1 MDSDSLTT
9 AISNAQLVS
18 YCDVAVV
25 AALTYDTLLNIGEE
39 YEHIWKPRWSLIKF
53 LYLWT
58 RYSTFIDTTLAVHM
72 RTHISGNQANCRVM
86 TIFDRIFAVMGIVV
100 TEVILTLRT
109 YALYGQSK
117 RLLLCLIIMWLSIG
131 GVNLWA
137 MVKWATSLTEVPFSP
152 ANICNLDS
160 STNAGLACYS
170 ALLVGET
177 VIVLLTLYK
186 GFHTF
191 SLSRPGFRQSQ
202 LVTTFYRDGV
212 LFYLAMLMI
221 LAVDVSLESQ
231 APPGQ
236 KFAADVPLRTM
247 QSILACHL
255 VIHAR
260 EVAARDAYGEDE
272 TMLDTLTS

>member
-1 MDSDSLTT
+1 MDSDSL
-9 AISNAQLVS
+9 AMASANLQLVS

-25 AALTYDTLLNIGEE
+25 AVLTYDTILNINEE
-39 YEHIWKPRWSLIKF
+39 YEHIWKPRWSIIKW

-58 RYSTFIDTTLAVHM
+58 RYSTFIDTTLAVHL
-72 RTHISGNQANCRVM
+72 RTHIDVNQANCRVL
-86 TIFDRIFAVMGIVV
+86 TIFDRVFAIVGIVV

-117 RLLLCLIIMWLSIG
+117 RLLGCLLIMWFTIG

-137 MVKWATSLTEVPFSP
+137 MVKWATSLAEVPGSP
-152 ANICNLDS
+152 LNLCNLDS

-170 ALLVGET
+170 SLLVGET
-177 VIVLLTLYK
+177 VIVLLTVWK
-186 GFHTF
+186 GLHTF
-191 SLSRPGFRQSQ
+191 SLSRSASRQSR
-202 LVTTFYRDGV
+202 LVTTFYRDGI
-212 LFYLAMLMI
+212 LFYLAMLVI
-221 LAVDVSLESQ
+221 LVVDVSLESQ

-236 KFAADVPLRTM
+236 KFVADVPLRAM

-260 EVAARDAYGEDE
+260 EVAFRDLHEGVDE
-272 TMLDTLTS
+272 TELDTLQ